1 MKRIFQYAAALLLI
15 APVLQ
20 SCGDD
25 PASPSDEDTKITFT
39 QNAQAKFAYARLDT
53 TDGRENQ
60 PMTEGRDTVMQTT
73 VNTTSSYKGK
83 TNVVFKANHY
93 IIGGERDSSYYW
105 QDANG
110 GDLYQHNFGLDLINS
125 PAVQAVINQ
134 PVEADWVI
142 IAKMGESS
150 GHTWLALQDT
160 IVLNNLGSL
169 QVIVTDNA
177 TVNGDVTMVLGSQ
190 SITVKKFTHKIS
202 AKNILF
208 GEVAN
213 TEIEVYVSREHG
225 GVVKTTRKISNL
237 KLPESPPSQAIG
249 ADLNL
254 VSYTKP

>member
-1 MKRIFQYAAALLLI
+1 MKRIFQYAAALLFL

-25 PASPSDEDTKITFT
+25 TVTPTGETKITFD
-39 QNAQAKFAYARLDT
+39 QNAEAKFAYSRLDT

-60 PMTEGRDTVMQTT
+60 PMDEGRDTVLQTT
-73 VNTTSSYKGK
+73 VMTNHTYKGK
-83 TNVVFKANHY
+83 TNVIFKENRY
-93 IIGGERDSSYYW
+93 IVGGEQDSSYYW
-105 QDANG
+105 QDGGN

-125 PAVQAVINQ
+125 PSVQAVINQ

-150 GHTWLALQDT
+150 GHAWLALQDT

-169 QVIVTDNA
+169 QVVVTDNA
-177 TVNGDVTMVLGSQ
+177 VVNDDVTMVIDGKST
-190 SITVKKFTHKIS
+190 TVKRFTHKIS
-202 AKNILF
+202 AKNALL

-213 TEIEVYVSREHG
+213 TEIEVYVSRDHG
-225 GVVKTTRKISNL
+225 GVVKTVRKISNI
-237 KLPESPPSQAIG
+237 KLQSPATQAIG

-254 VSYTKP
+254 IEYTK